1 MNKKVIIGLILAVIV
16 IIVAVIGFTGYT
28 KNNGAEENNLNNDT
42 GNAENENTEALAD
55 SNTSINPNV
64 TGEDV
69 ESNNTEE
76 PSSSESK
83 TLVVYYS
90 AQNHTKAVAEQIA
103 ENLNADIFEIEPEEK
118 YSDADLDWTDRDS
131 RVSKEHDDESL
142 RNIKLKKD
150 TVDNWSDYDT
160 VLIGYPIWW
169 GTAAW
174 PVDTFV
180 KSNDFEG
187 KTVIPFCTSSSS
199 GLGQSGRLLEEEAN
213 GGAWE
218 KGQRFEENPSNSTI
232 KNWTNSLK

>member
-28 KNNGAEENNLNNDT
+28 KNNGAEENNLNNNT

-90 AQNHTKAVAEQIA
+90 AQNHTKAVA

>member
-28 KNNGAEENNLNNDT
+28 KNNGAEENNLNNNT

-213 GGAWE
+213 GGA
-218 KGQRFEENPSNSTI
+218 
-232 KNWTNSLK
+232 

>member
-28 KNNGAEENNLNNDT
+28 KNNGAEENNLNNNT

-131 RVSKEHDDESL
+131 RVSK
-142 RNIKLKKD
+142 
-150 TVDNWSDYDT
+150 
-160 VLIGYPIWW
+160 
-169 GTAAW
+169 
-174 PVDTFV
+174 
-180 KSNDFEG
+180 
-187 KTVIPFCTSSSS
+187 
-199 GLGQSGRLLEEEAN
+199 
-213 GGAWE
+213 
-218 KGQRFEENPSNSTI
+218 
-232 KNWTNSLK
+232 